1 MCLLEEYPAG
11 RIFSDSQMSSHCRVY
26 ITEHE
31 INQKK
36 LHIRICLSLVGM
48 GWREGWVSCCGGAVN
63 KIINNYEFMIF
74 HIHISYIHFIHFICI
89 INNRWFHRGY
99 YMAARGYE
107 FYLRV
112 VKVSLTRSLRSLV
125 RDTFSTRR

>member
-63 KIINNYEFMIF
+63 KIINNWLFHFNLLIF
-74 HIHISYIHFIHFICI
+74 PHHFCSSCMYPIC
-89 INNRWFHRGY
+89 
-99 YMAARGYE
+99 
-107 FYLRV
+107 
-112 VKVSLTRSLRSLV
+112 SL
-125 RDTFSTRR
+125 